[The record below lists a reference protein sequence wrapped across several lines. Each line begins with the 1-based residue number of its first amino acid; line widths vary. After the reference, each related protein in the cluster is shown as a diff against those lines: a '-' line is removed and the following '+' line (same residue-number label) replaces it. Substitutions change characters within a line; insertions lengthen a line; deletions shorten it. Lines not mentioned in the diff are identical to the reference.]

1 MKFNRG
7 RRHRRNS
14 KAEVDSGDMLSKLP
28 GNIQACNGDR
38 LSELPA
44 DVLLNILERVG
55 TLDAV
60 RTCILSKKMHRLP
73 TMLSQIVID
82 LSPRDLFQK
91 SDVVADV
98 TNKILSRRPP
108 QITIRKLKLKFVLSP
123 PCCHSIGKSVG
134 LAMATHKFDA
144 AEFEILTPKDSHICT
159 DDHRVLFAD
168 QFNNFVRD
176 YPDAFAGLTR
186 LHLRNMSFGES
197 DIPNILR
204 YCKVLES
211 LSFFMCGAGISSVL
225 HVEHTRLTELVISYC
240 EFKRVELSCLPK
252 LQRVTFGNWTC
263 GCSKKSNWPC
273 DESPLILGFVP
284 QLSKL
289 SLPQA
294 CLSRKTLNL
303 SQLLANVPTVS
314 DLYLEFRSEKV
325 WIRPECPK
333 VLAPVLTQLRSV
345 SLDNLPEECDISW
358 TMFLLEAAPSV
369 EDLCIT
375 VWDHKCRKESQKSRS
390 RKMDVHWEPSDPD
403 FKHKNLARLTIY
415 GFQSD
420 DNFIGY
426 VRRVIQAAANIRE
439 VSLHDRKVC
448 RLCSEKFPHLGVRP
462 SSYPRTSKEVDLLMK
477 NMTAAA
483 TTSPDIH
490 FCS

>member
-1 MKFNRG
+1 
-7 RRHRRNS
+7 
-14 KAEVDSGDMLSKLP
+14 
-28 GNIQACNGDR
+28 
-38 LSELPA
+38 
-44 DVLLNILERVG
+44 
-55 TLDAV
+55 
-60 RTCILSKKMHRLP
+60 MHNF
-73 TMLSQIVID
+73 
-82 LSPRDLFQK
+82 LF
-91 SDVVADV
+91 
-98 TNKILSRRPP
+98 
-108 QITIRKLKLKFVLSP
+108 
-123 PCCHSIGKSVG
+123 
-134 LAMATHKFDA
+134 
-144 AEFEILTPKDSHICT
+144 
-159 DDHRVLFAD
+159 
-168 QFNNFVRD
+168 
-176 YPDAFAGLTR
+176 
-186 LHLRNMSFGES
+186 
-197 DIPNILR
+197 
-204 YCKVLES
+204 
-211 LSFFMCGAGISSVL
+211 
-225 HVEHTRLTELVISYC
+225 
-240 EFKRVELSCLPK
+240 CLY
-252 LQRVTFGNWTC
+252 Q
-263 GCSKKSNWPC
+263 
-273 DESPLILGFVP
+273 
-284 QLSKL
+284 
-289 SLPQA
+289 
-294 CLSRKTLNL
+294 
-303 SQLLANVPTVS
+303 
-314 DLYLEFRSEKV
+314 V

-462 SSYPRTSKEVDLLMK
+462 SSYPRTSEEVDLLMK

>member
-1 MKFNRG
+1 MKSNRG
-7 RRHRRNS
+7 RRHQRNS
-14 KAEVDSGDMLSKLP
+14 KTEVGSGDMLSKLP
-28 GNIQACNGDR
+28 GDIQACNGDR

-60 RTCILSKKMHRLP
+60 RACILSKQMQKLP
-73 TMLSQIVID
+73 AMLSQIVID

-108 QITIRKLKLKFVLSP
+108 HITIRKLKLKFVLSP
-123 PCCHSIGKSVG
+123 SRCLSIGKSVG
-134 LAMATHKFDA
+134 LAMATQKFDA

-159 DDHRVLFAD
+159 DAHRELFAM

-176 YPDAFAGLTR
+176 CPDAFAGLTR

-240 EFKRVELSCLPK
+240 EFK
-252 LQRVTFGNWTC
+252 
-263 GCSKKSNWPC
+263 KKKGNWPC

-314 DLYLEFRSEKV
+314 GLYLEFRSEKV
-325 WIRPECPK
+325 RIRPECPK

-448 RLCSEKFPHLGVRP
+448 RLCCEKFPHLGVRP
-462 SSYPRTSKEVDLLMK
+462 SSYPRTSEEVDLLM
-477 NMTAAA
+477 NMTAVPA
-483 TTSPDIH
+483 TACPDIH